1 MKLQLALDRPDLAH
15 ALQVVAQAAAYVDS
29 IEAGTPLLIREGI
42 RAVRELR
49 RKYRGRAIVAD
60 IKVIDAGDPIAEMA
74 FAAGANVVTVL
85 GCASDDVIERVVHAA
100 RRYEGVVMADSLG
113 VSNIPERAL
122 QLLELGVGSIC
133 INRRGFR
140 KPRGG
145 GEEGLKRLLNA
156 LHEIEFPVYLAGGI
170 DVDELAE
177 LRNTALAGVIVG
189 AAIAESSAPAT
200 VARQMRRVLDQEPE
214 PKKR

>member
-15 ALQVVAQAAAYVDS
+15 ALQVVGHAAAYVDS

-113 VSNIPERAL
+113 VTNIPERAL
-122 QLLELGVGSIC
+122 RLLELGVGSIC

-140 KPRGG
+140 KQRG

-189 AAIAESSAPAT
+189 AAIAESASPAT

-214 PKKR
+214 TKRR

>member
-15 ALQVVAQAAAYVDS
+15 ALQVVGHAAAYVDS

-113 VSNIPERAL
+113 VTNIPERAL
-122 QLLELGVGSIC
+122 RLLELGVGSIC

-140 KPRGG
+140 KKSG
-145 GEEGLKRLLNA
+145 GEEGLRRLLNA
-156 LHEIEFPVYLAGGI
+156 LHEIELPVYLAGGI

-189 AAIAESSAPAT
+189 AAIAESSNPAT

-214 PKKR
+214 TKRR